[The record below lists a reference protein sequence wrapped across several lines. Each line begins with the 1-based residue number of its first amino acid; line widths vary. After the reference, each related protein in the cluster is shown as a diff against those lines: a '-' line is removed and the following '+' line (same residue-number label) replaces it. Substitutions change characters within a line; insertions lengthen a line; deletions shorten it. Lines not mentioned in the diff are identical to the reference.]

1 MENKKETNPALPQ
14 YVLAVKEIK
23 NAIIDSRYRA
33 ARQVNKEVLELNYG
47 IGRFISENSRRAQWG
62 SNAIA
67 VISKMLQ
74 QELPG
79 LKGYSEASIK
89 MMRIFYEEWSVLFEN
104 RQLTIDDFNNLIDNT
119 SNSEITICHF
129 STEKISE
136 SDLACFLN
144 VGFTNHY
151 IILTK
156 TQSLEERLFY
166 IRRCAKEFWNVETTK
181 YHLKEDLYHKEGS
194 IQQTNF
200 DKTLEESDFKQRALQ
215 SFKEEYQLDFINN
228 DDINEKIIEQKVVQ
242 NIKNFIMAFGPD
254 FSFMGN
260 QYRLEV
266 SGQEFF
272 IDLLFF
278 SRRLKCL
285 VAFELKR
292 GDFKPEYTGKMNFYL
307 AALDKYVKLPDENP
321 SIGII
326 LCKNKNE
333 EIVELSF
340 SDTSKPMGVSTYR
353 TSQELPERFR
363 KALPSIEDLKRL
375 L

>member
-1 MENKKETNPALPQ
+1 MEKKEDSNLIISQ

-33 ARQVNKEVLELNYG
+33 ARFVNKEMLELNYC
-47 IGRFISENSRRAQWG
+47 IGRFISENSRNAQWG

-79 LKGYSEASIK
+79 LRGYSEASIK
-89 MMRIFYEEWSVLFEN
+89 MMRIFYEEWCILFEN
-104 RQLTIDDFNNLIDNT
+104 RQLPIDDFNNNLANKILDNKIIV
-119 SNSEITICHF
+119 NKF

-136 SDLACFLN
+136 SDLSCFLN

-156 TQSLEERLFY
+156 TKCLEERLFY
-166 IRRCAKEFWNVETTK
+166 IRRCSKEFWNVETTK
-181 YHLKEDLYHKEGS
+181 FHLKEDLYHKEGS

-200 DKTLEESDFKQRALQ
+200 DKTLEEPDFKQRALE
-215 SFKEEYQLDFINN
+215 SFKEEYHLDFINN
-228 DDINEKIIEQKVVQ
+228 DDMNERIIEQKVVQ
-242 NIKNFIMAFGPD
+242 NIKKFIMAFGPE

-292 GDFKPEYTGKMNFYL
+292 GEFKPEY
-307 AALDKYVKLPDENP
+307 
-321 SIGII
+321 
-326 LCKNKNE
+326 
-333 EIVELSF
+333 
-340 SDTSKPMGVSTYR
+340 TSKPMGVSTYR
-353 TSQELPERFR
+353 TSQELPEHFR
-363 KALPSIEDLKRL
+363 KGLPNIEDLKKL

>member
-1 MENKKETNPALPQ
+1 MENKKETNPALSQ

-119 SNSEITICHF
+119 SNNKITICHF
-129 STEKISE
+129 SIEKISE
-136 SDLACFLN
+136 SDLTCFLN

-156 TQSLEERLFY
+156 TKSLEERLFY
-166 IRRCAKEFWNVETTK
+166 IRRCAKEFWNVKTTK
-181 YHLKEDLYHKEGS
+181 FHLKEDLYHKEGS

-200 DKTLEESDFKQRALQ
+200 DKTLEKPDFKQRALE
-215 SFKEEYQLDFINN
+215 SFKEEYHLDFINN
-228 DDINEKIIEQKVVQ
+228 DDMNERIIEQKVVQ
-242 NIKNFIMAFGPD
+242 NIKKFIMAFGPE

-353 TSQELPERFR
+353 TSHELPERFR

>member
-1 MENKKETNPALPQ
+1 MEKKEDSNLIISQ

-33 ARQVNKEVLELNYG
+33 ARSVNKEVLSLYYWVGNYV
-47 IGRFISENSRRAQWG
+47 SVNSRIGKWNT
-62 SNAIA
+62 NAIS
-67 VISKMLQ
+67 VISKLLQ

-79 LKGYSEASIK
+79 LTGFSETNIK
-89 MMRIFYEEWSVLFEN
+89 NMRIFYEAWCHVLNNKSINYNSTTDIEFKDLLN
-104 RQLTIDDFNNLIDNT
+104 RQMASADLNDNDW
-119 SNSEITICHF
+119 E
-129 STEKISE
+129 
-136 SDLACFLN
+136 CFLN
-144 VGFTNHY
+144 VGFSNHRE
-151 IILTK
+151 IIRK
-156 TQSLEERLFY
+156 TSTLEERLFY

-200 DKTLEESDFKQRALQ
+200 DKTLEEPDFKQRALE
-215 SFKEEYQLDFINN
+215 SFKEEYHLDFINN
-228 DDINEKIIEQKVVQ
+228 DDMNERIIEQKVVQ
-242 NIKNFIMAFGPD
+242 NIKKFIMAFGPE

-292 GDFKPEYTGKMNFYL
+292 GEFKPEYTGKMNFYL

-326 LCKNKNE
+326 LCKSKNE

-353 TSQELPERFR
+353 TSQDLPEHFR
-363 KALPSIEDLKRL
+363 KALPNIEDLKRL